1 MKKKKLNIKFNNKI
15 KALMIIFSIV
25 IFIALK
31 MYLMFQVDLIMKDR
45 RVLGLKLKK
54 INGQTEKLQ
63 AEVDRLS
70 NIDRI
75 MRIAREKYGMVNN
88 NDGNLAIK
96 LIDSD
101 RLNAFKEEFANKEKK
116 TVKVNLAGVQ

>member
-1 MKKKKLNIKFNNKI
+1 MKKKRFNLQFNNKI
-15 KALMIIFSIV
+15 KALLIIFSIV

-45 RVLGLKLKK
+45 RVLSQKLKK

-75 MRIAREKYGMVNN
+75 TRIARDKYGMINN
-88 NDGNLAIK
+88 NDGSLAIK

-101 RLNAFKEEFANKEKK
+101 RLDALKEEFANKEKK

>member
-1 MKKKKLNIKFNNKI
+1 MKKKKLNIQFNNKI
-15 KALMIIFSIV
+15 KTLLIIFSIV

-45 RVLGLKLKK
+45 RALGQKLKK

-75 MRIAREKYGMVNN
+75 LRIAREKYGMINN
-88 NDGNLAIK
+88 NDKNLAIK
-96 LIDSD
+96 LIDQD
-101 RLNAFKEEFANKEKK
+101 RLKALKQEFASKEKK